1 MTIYAA
7 PGRRR
12 CTWRWT
18 MDSNPCPGRSRC
30 GWWVPALALAV
41 TGLAEAETVV
51 THLIMPGTPYET
63 VVTIKQGETPGPSIF
78 VMGGCHGDEVAGYL
92 AADRLVTWTIT
103 RGTLVLLP
111 RAHVAAIKRNVRAWP
126 GNMNAMFPGK
136 ADGSDMERLAYA
148 IWQEMKAARPALV
161 VTLHESRGFYRDD
174 PSAYGQTLTH
184 DFAELNP
191 LFQPVL
197 DEINPRIANPA
208 HRFAIKVAPFATCP
222 TYNAVRWLKCPATSI
237 ETCRQLGLQTRI
249 THQLLI
255 LRAMLSRWGMEWE
268 ER

>member
-1 MTIYAA
+1 MGSNTCAA
-7 PGRRR
+7 SPTRG
-12 CTWRWT
+12 
-18 MDSNPCPGRSRC
+18 
-30 GWWVPALALAV
+30 GWVFALAV
-41 TGLAEAETVV
+41 ALAGVAEAETVT
-51 THLIMPGTPYET
+51 THSLMAGTPYET
-63 VVTIKQGETPGPSIF
+63 VVYIKQGETAGPAIF

-92 AADRLVTWTIT
+92 AADRMVSWTIT
-103 RGTLVLLP
+103 KGSLVLLP
-111 RAHVAAIKRNVRAWP
+111 RAHVAAIKRNTRAWP

-148 IWQEMKAARPALV
+148 IWQEMKAARPELV

-197 DEINPRIANPA
+197 DEVNPRIADPK
-208 HRFAIKVAPFATCP
+208 HRFAIKVAPFPTCP

-255 LRAMLSRWGMEWE
+255 LRAMLRRWGMEWE
-268 ER
+268 EGHAGRG